1 MSRSSVSGISSTK
14 LVEAHGSFSSSSCTL
29 CRSVHDP
36 EAVKTSILS
45 GPGVPQCGV
54 NGCKVSCVYGNYF
67 LLKLNT
73 TFSTCSE
80 YVLGAAFSTC
90 SEYVL
95 VAAFSMCSEYVLG
108 AAFSTCSTYLLLPL
122 MRAVR
127 SCVRIVTSVI

>member
-1 MSRSSVSGISSTK
+1 M
-14 LVEAHGSFSSSSCTL
+14 
-29 CRSVHDP
+29 
-36 EAVKTSILS
+36 
-45 GPGVPQCGV
+45 
-54 NGCKVSCVYGNYF
+54 
-67 LLKLNT
+67 
-73 TFSTCSE
+73 CSE

-95 VAAFSMCSEYVLG
+95 GAAFSMCSEYVLG